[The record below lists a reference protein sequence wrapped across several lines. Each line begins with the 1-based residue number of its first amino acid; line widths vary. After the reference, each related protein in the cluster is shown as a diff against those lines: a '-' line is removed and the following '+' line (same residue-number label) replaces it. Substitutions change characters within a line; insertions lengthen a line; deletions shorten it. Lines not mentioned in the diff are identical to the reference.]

1 MASSLGAPEVG
12 THLQREILLLC
23 FVVKLWPGSV
33 LCSQWDACTEHR
45 CSSRTETGLPSPAR
59 PSACRW
65 CCPSSHTSRGWCS
78 TPPALSDRTLGWGQ
92 HTESGQ
98 MCDSRCLSRRSSSVI
113 TSLWLWSVPGS
124 QFSSDRS
131 SEDGGSDGC
140 EVEEQQQEG
149 GQWGTPGGCWDQSFH
164 HCTEARNQQ

>member
-12 THLQREILLLC
+12 THLQREILLLLC

-33 LCSQWDACTEHR
+33 LCSQWGACTEHR
-45 CSSRTETGLPSPAR
+45 CSSRTEPGLPSPAR
-59 PSACRW
+59 PSVCRW
-65 CCPSSHTSRGWCS
+65 CFPSSHTSLGWCS
-78 TPPALSDRTLGWGQ
+78 TPPGLSDRTPGWGP

-98 MCDSRCLSRRSSSVI
+98 MCDSRCLSRRNFSVI

-124 QFSSDRS
+124 QLASDRS

-140 EVEEQQQEG
+140 EVEEQQQQG
-149 GQWGTPGGCWDQSFH
+149 GQWRTPGGCWD
-164 HCTEARNQQ
+164 